1 MFKLYIMAL
10 KYSNCLFTSL
20 QNRLHAYLNPPKTSL
35 EPMLLCPNIWSGKG
49 TIINSDGEKKEVY
62 NVIRFKKIPNVEYKM
77 GFAYLTSQVDDK
89 VRNLKCFWNAIES
102 DDGLNVHVFHQK
114 DDDKFD
120 LRFTISHSKK
130 TCNFTQTM
138 ECKKE
143 VHKTR
148 QYFIVVESM
157 SEQPTGPETT
167 METYIETGSGSIGSV
182 DICKQC
188 ERDTKTLAYLTY
200 CKCCGENQ
208 DIQKCLKNI
217 YFDPSQ

>member
-1 MFKLYIMAL
+1 MAL
-10 KYSNCLFTSL
+10 NYSTCLFTNF

-49 TIINSDGEKKEVY
+49 TIINSDGEKKEVH
-62 NVIRFKKIPNVEYKM
+62 NIIRFKKIPNVDFKM
-77 GFAYLTSQVDDK
+77 GFAYLTSQVGDK

-102 DDGLNVHVFHQK
+102 DHGLNVHVFHQK
-114 DDDKFD
+114 EDDNFD

-148 QYFIVVESM
+148 QNFIFMAPPYSG
-157 SEQPTGPETT
+157 QNQTETST
-167 METYIETGSGSIGSV
+167 ETGSGTLSPAN
-182 DICKQC
+182 ICKQC
-188 ERDTKTLAYLTY
+188 ERDTKTLAFLAY
-200 CKCCGENQ
+200 CKCCEKNQ
-208 DIQKCLKNI
+208 DIQTCLNNMD
-217 YFDPSQ
+217 FDPSN